1 MLTVASGF
9 GYSNSSPLPSNY
21 TTGSAESSNII
32 RFQPQSDFQKAWRD
46 RCLNENA
53 IAPSVYDANIQFLKD
68 QAIYEGLVWTI
79 PNQRGSGGIRG
90 WNEAA
95 AFVGESGE
103 PWQLRLDVPRVS
115 KDGKVGKYES
125 PKNGGARIFFPNI
138 PIDIR
143 KAISQRWG
151 VEVPLTGSFWAWFN
165 SSKEAKIIPIVLT
178 EGGTKCLSLI
188 SQAIVSISLYGCSSA
203 WEKRDSK
210 YDRRSLLPQL
220 RETVRGREGF
230 FAFDSDVKPQAQAT
244 VRSSIALVGRAI
256 HKKLSPSVKVLTWNP
271 EQGKGID
278 DFIAA
283 QGGEALSAL
292 IDKAIDFSEWKKAGS
307 KAWARTTYDLHGGK
321 AKADL
326 NAMAPTITDCGFRL
340 PALGEAFLV
349 SGAMGLGKTHWFGVV
364 IPQLR
369 KLYPDL
375 IVDAIGHRNN
385 LLAQTGKRL
394 GLTHIKDTASGQHTA
409 ARIDSEE
416 TLGYCVDSLW
426 RRYNKLI
433 HAMARGQKV
442 LLILDELDALMKHLL
457 LSSTIKPQ
465 RRIDLLRKFG
475 VLLQQ
480 IAAGNGWIIGGEAG
494 LTALSVEALRALSL
508 GKLKITVA
516 ENAMKPKSWDCR
528 LIDGHKMRAGKEVSA
543 TLKEVAF
550 WQVLQLL
557 DEGKRVAL
565 LTTSQDAAEQVDQ
578 HFSGLDKPFR
588 VRRFDSKTSTEPENQ
603 GAFERLG
610 EVIEESDAELF
621 IMSPTIESGVSI
633 EGEGLVDAIVLY
645 ASGLEPSTSYQM
657 LGRFRDPSIPRYL
670 CVAER
675 GQNSGFGSFDPGT
688 HLQKWRD
695 AVSASMEAHNLLGEV
710 DPVLTAAHD
719 LASKYLAREL
729 AGISNLKEFLL
740 EKLAADGHHIDTEE
754 LEVPWDVSKW
764 VKGARKKV
772 EAQRCSD
779 WKSSD
784 DSGLT
789 PDSAREKMRDSG
801 LTWLDRVTCLKAI
814 ARGKYADLVD
824 LDSWIESFWKRER
837 DGKSL
842 ENAIRTAAEFSTEGM
857 AAESDRRA
865 LSRQLR
871 TTGTIWGADFNGRDR
886 VIQTLQKLNLQ
897 CLLPFVGS
905 GRPIHAG
912 HPSVVAV
919 FKSALLIADEVSDT
933 LNLNINPDTAPMTFI
948 ADLFKKRMGYEFET
962 DKVTVP
968 KPASDLIRHEN
979 PLEISI
985 GNFGAQL
992 NHSPELDDS
1001 EESPIPTKRGR
1012 GRPKKSEQ
1020 LEGETQQI
1028 RVYYIKP
1035 CLHHTEMMAAII
1047 DQHQSSPE
1055 PEPTTAESKIQPGR
1069 SINWGGELW
1078 TVIARRGEIVW
1089 LSEGGSIK
1097 PLEKCLKT
1105 TLELVLLGLT

>member
-1 MLTVASGF
+1 MLTETISKLN
-9 GYSNSSPLPSNY
+9 NSEPIIALGSP
-21 TTGSAESSNII
+21 ESSNVI
-32 RFQPQSDFQKAWRD
+32 RFQPQSEFQKAWRD
-46 RCLNENA
+46 RCLDENA
-53 IAPSVYDANIQFLKD
+53 IDPEVYRANIQFIEG
-68 QAIYEGLVWTI
+68 QALYEALGWTI
-79 PNQRGSGGIRG
+79 PRQAGSGGIRAC
-90 WNEAA
+90 NEAA
-95 AFVGESGE
+95 AFVGEDSQV
-103 PWQLRLDVPRVS
+103 WQARLDVLRVS
-115 KDGKVGKYES
+115 KDGKVIKYES
-125 PKNGGARIFFPNI
+125 VKNGGARIFFPNI
-138 PIDIR
+138 PVKMR
-143 KAISQRWG
+143 QAISKRWG
-151 VEVPLTGSFWAWFN
+151 VDVPLTGSFWAWFN
-165 SSKEAKIIPIVLT
+165 SSKEAKKIPLVPT

-210 YDRRSLLPQL
+210 YHKHILLPQL
-220 RETVRGREGF
+220 RETVRGREVL

-244 VRSSIALVGRAI
+244 VRSAIALIGKAI
-256 HKKLSPSVKVLTWNP
+256 HKRLGSVVRVMTWHP

-278 DFIAA
+278 DFIAT
-283 QGGEALSAL
+283 QGGETLSAL

-307 KAWARTTYDLHGGK
+307 RAWARTTYDLYGGK
-321 AKADL
+321 AMADL
-326 NAMAPTITDCGFRL
+326 NAMAPTIDDCGFRL

-369 KLYPDL
+369 KLHPDL

-394 GLTHIKDTASGQHTA
+394 KLTHIRDTASGQHTA

-416 TLGYCVDSLW
+416 TLAYCVDSLW
-426 RRYNKLI
+426 RRFNTLI
-433 HAMARGQKV
+433 REMDRGKKV

-480 IAAGNGWIIGGEAG
+480 IAAGSGWIIGGEAG
-494 LTALSVEALRALSL
+494 LTSLSVEALRDLSL

-516 ENAMKPKSWDCR
+516 ENATKPKPWDCL
-528 LIDGHKMRAGKEVSA
+528 LIEGKTKRAGKEVSV
-543 TLKEVAF
+543 TPKEAAF
-550 WQVLQLL
+550 WQVSELL
-557 DEGKRVAL
+557 SEGKQVAL
-565 LTTSQDAAEQVDQ
+565 LTTSQDAAEQFDL
-578 HFSGLDKPFR
+578 HFSKLSSHNVE
-588 VRRFDSKTSTEPENQ
+588 VRRFDSKTSAEPENQ
-603 GAFERLG
+603 GAFEKLG
-610 EVIEESDAELF
+610 DVIGESDAELF

-657 LGRFRDPSIPRYL
+657 LGRFRDHNIPRYL

-695 AVSASMEAHNLLGEV
+695 NIAHSMEAHNLLGEV

-719 LASKYLAREL
+719 LASKYLARES
-729 AGISNLKEFLL
+729 AGISNLQEFLL
-740 EKLAADGHHIDTEE
+740 EKLAADGHNISTEG
-754 LEVPWDVSKW
+754 LEVPQDICKM
-764 VKGARKKV
+764 VKAAKMQV
-772 EAQRCSD
+772 EAQRCQD

-784 DSGLT
+784 DLGLT
-789 PDSAREKMRDSG
+789 PNSAREKMRDSG

-837 DGKSL
+837 DGKAL
-842 ENAIRTAAEFSTEGM
+842 ENAIRTAAEFNTEGM

-897 CLLPFVGS
+897 CLLPFIGS

-912 HPSVVAV
+912 DPSVIAV

-948 ADLFKKRMGYEFET
+948 ADLLKKRMGYEFET
-962 DKVTVP
+962 EKVTIS
-968 KPASDLIRHEN
+968 KPASELIRHQN
-979 PLEISI
+979 HLEIPL
-985 GNFGAQL
+985 GDFGAQL
-992 NHSPELDDS
+992 NNSPEIERS
-1001 EESPIPTKRGR
+1001 EIPTKRGR

-1028 RVYYIKP
+1028 RVYYIQP
-1035 CLHHTEMMAAII
+1035 CPHHAEMMAAIV
-1047 DQHQSSPE
+1047 DQYQSSPE
-1055 PEPTTAESKIQPGR
+1055 PEPTTPESQIQPGR

-1078 TVIARRGEIVW
+1078 TVVAVRGAEVW
-1089 LSEGGSIK
+1089 LCEGGMVQ
-1097 PLEKCLKT
+1097 PFDRCLKT
-1105 TLELVLLGLT
+1105 RIEHVLSAA